1 MIGTATTDT
10 IVLKSKRLQLNF
22 VPEHRAELPHRV
34 IIQVIIVKED
44 FLKRGILDKCTSD
57 SFQTR
62 IADQVGLKS
71 QTSQT
76 VKLLKTD
83 LGNLSGST
91 NSNHVVWEAESL
103 EHSLVDEHLG
113 NLLST
118 LSIDLIRV
126 QADVRKCFIVHQSC
140 AQFLKARNDQ
150 IATVQWKLPQV
161 WQVLQGFD
169 YDETVW

>member
-10 IVLKSKRLQLNF
+10 IVLKSKRLQLSL

-57 SFQTR
+57 SLQTR

-83 LGNLSGST
+83 LGNLPGST
-91 NSNHVVWEAESL
+91 NSNHVV
-103 EHSLVDEHLG
+103 
-113 NLLST
+113 
-118 LSIDLIRV
+118 
-126 QADVRKCFIVHQSC
+126 
-140 AQFLKARNDQ
+140 
-150 IATVQWKLPQV
+150 
-161 WQVLQGFD
+161 
-169 YDETVW
+169 